1 MLDTPND
8 SKLLDQLDYYKSE
21 NNSLKVQLQECL
33 LLIQAREQTVRMFQ
47 EVADSDLSTKSLFD
61 MQQQELLQLK
71 DFINRLQETASSNL
85 QRETEM
91 EKQLNNSAM
100 TEMQLQ
106 VIQEQSQS
114 LQLQLESMQQ
124 DLMQLQYNLNQELQN
139 NSKLTELESLLQMAQ
154 EEIELLKYNR

>member
-1 MLDTPND
+1 MLETPND

-106 VIQEQSQS
+106 VIQVQYQS
-114 LQLQLESMQQ
+114 LQLQLENMQQ

-154 EEIELLKYNR
+154 EEIDLLKYNR